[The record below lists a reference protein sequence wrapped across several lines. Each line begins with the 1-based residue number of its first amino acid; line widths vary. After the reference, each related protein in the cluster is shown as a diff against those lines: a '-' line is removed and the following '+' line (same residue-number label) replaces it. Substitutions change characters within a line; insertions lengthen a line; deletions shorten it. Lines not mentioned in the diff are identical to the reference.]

1 MRKSAI
7 SRNAVVRKQAISR
20 NEVVVVV
27 VVVAEDHH
35 IEVVAVA
42 VEVLAV
48 AIQLVQHVALIFVEL
63 CAHKMPFLI
72 PAFAIVE
79 EAAEHSGEQMLAW
92 LVETVMLLLP
102 EKISSAVHIAS

>member
-1 MRKSAI
+1 M
-7 SRNAVVRKQAISR
+7 
-20 NEVVVVV
+20 
-27 VVVAEDHH
+27 VVAEDHH
-35 IEVVAVA
+35 IEVVAVAVA

-79 EAAEHSGEQMLAW
+79 EPAEHSGEQMLAW